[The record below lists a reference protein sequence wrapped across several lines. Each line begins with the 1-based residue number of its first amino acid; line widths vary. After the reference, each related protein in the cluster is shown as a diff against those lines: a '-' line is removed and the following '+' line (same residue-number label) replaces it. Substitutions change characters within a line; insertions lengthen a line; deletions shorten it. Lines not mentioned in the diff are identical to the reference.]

1 MQAPKLS
8 GISPDAPSHRESA
21 VGAAPTGAVA
31 VPRAARG
38 RFLRLGRGLVPVVL
52 AFAAGIVVESTRA
65 AATPTEASPYAAT
78 GELARVLVITE
89 QNYVDP
95 VDREKAVRGAISGM
109 VASLDPHSHYLPPS
123 DYKEFQ
129 NDTEG
134 RFGGI
139 GIEVDAR
146 GEEIKVLAP
155 IEGAPAARAGI
166 KSGDVVAAVDGES
179 VRDSGVD
186 KVIKKLRGAP
196 GTKVKLT
203 IRREGTR
210 GFLTFELTREDIHVP
225 SVASKRLDGNVGY
238 IRLKQ
243 FQDKSHEEILEA
255 AAKLRQGGTLAGL
268 LLDLRN
274 NPGGLVDE
282 AAEIADE
289 FLENG
294 VIYSMRRRGQTI
306 EEARAKGGGAFS
318 QMPVVVLVNEWSA
331 SASELLTGAL
341 QDHKRALVVGAA
353 TFGKGSVQ
361 TILSLP
367 GGAGLKIT
375 TARYFT
381 PSGHAI
387 QADGIHPDV
396 LLETSTRLA
405 ADGGAP
411 VTRERDLEN
420 HLPPEG
426 PQGGAPAEAK
436 SRDGGV
442 VDGGPGA
449 ESLTVADI
457 PKDPTTSK
465 DLVLRTA
472 YQLLRS
478 KIEGR

>member
-1 MQAPKLS
+1 MALLDPR
-8 GISPDAPSHRESA
+8 PR
-21 VGAAPTGAVA
+21 
-31 VPRAARG
+31 PRA
-38 RFLRLGRGLVPVVL
+38 LVPYGKTLLAVTL
-52 AFAAGIVVESTRA
+52 AFAAGMVVEGSRA
-65 AATPTEASPYAAT
+65 QATPTEASPYAAT
-78 GELARVLVITE
+78 GELARVLVIAE

-95 VDREKAVRGAISGM
+95 VDRDKAVRGAITGM
-109 VASLDPHSHYLPPS
+109 VASLDPHSHYLPPVE
-123 DYKEFQ
+123 YKDFQ

-146 GEEIKVLAP
+146 GDEIKVLAP
-155 IEGAPAARAGI
+155 IEGAPAARAGVRG
-166 KSGDVVAAVDGES
+166 GDVVVAVDGEG
-179 VRDSGVD
+179 VRESGVE
-186 KVIKKLRGAP
+186 KVIKKLRGPA
-196 GTKVKLT
+196 GTKVKVVL
-203 IRREGTR
+203 RRDGTR
-210 GFLTFELTREDIHVP
+210 GLISLEITREDIHVH
-225 SVASKRLDGNVGY
+225 SVASKGLQGNVAY

-243 FQDKSHEEILEA
+243 FQEGSHGEILEA
-255 AAKLRQGGTLAGL
+255 AAKLRKTGTIAGL

-282 AAEIADE
+282 ATEIADE
-289 FLENG
+289 VLESG

-306 EEARAKGGGAFS
+306 EEARAKGGGAFATV
-318 QMPVVVLVNEWSA
+318 PVVVLVNEWSA

-367 GGAGLKIT
+367 GGAGLKLT

-396 LLETSTRLA
+396 LLETSTRMA
-405 ADGGAP
+405 QDGGAP
-411 VTRERDLEN
+411 SIRERDLEN

-426 PQGGAPAEAK
+426 PQGGSPPAA
-436 SRDGGV
+436 RADAGATT
-442 VDGGPGA
+442 VDGGPSA

-457 PKDPTTSK
+457 PEDPTTSK
-465 DLVLRTA
+465 DLVLRTG

-478 KIEGR
+478 KMDGR